1 MEATNIL
8 APFALASKPVTFS
21 ELTQSDEFW
30 SGCKSCKNYHILLDN
45 DRERCICTGLV
56 YDNLD
61 DKYAEQAKQNV
72 DKKESE

>member
-1 MEATNIL
+1 MRNVVKLPDICSVRLED
-8 APFALASKPVTFS
+8 

-30 SGCKSCKNYHILLDN
+30 NGCKSCKNYHILMDN

-61 DKYAEQAKQNV
+61 DEFAQQAKQN
-72 DKKESE
+72 DGKKENE